1 MDWDVLRTKFGTLGP
16 HQVLGYYLYR
26 GLNRLFPLDAVRAF
40 CLSPSDV
47 RQPPVLRE
55 DIQCKPLDE
64 ASLRREAAVT
74 GSGLLMPDVESCLAG
89 GEECFGVFVDNVLAS
104 HAWYTSKTARLRPG
118 VNVRFDSRYVYS
130 RWAFTRPEY
139 RGRGLHAI
147 GKTYALGYFV
157 AAGRSG
163 LLSTVNV
170 ANFESLNSAA
180 RVGGRPVGL
189 MVAASLGGRWR
200 LWASAGCRGYGMGL
214 ERD

>member
-1 MDWDVLRTKFGTLGP
+1 MDLEVLRTKFETLGP
-16 HQVLGYYLYR
+16 HQVLGHYLYQ
-26 GLNRLFPLDAVRAF
+26 GLNRLFPLEAVRAF

-47 RQPPVLRE
+47 PPPPVLRG
-55 DIQCKPLDE
+55 DMQCERLDE
-64 ASLRREAAVT
+64 ASLRREAAVP
-74 GSGLLMPDVESCLAG
+74 GSGLRTPDVESCLAG
-89 GEECFGVFVDNVLAS
+89 GEECFGVFVDDVLAS

-118 VNVRFDSRYVYS
+118 VSVRFDSRYVYS

-139 RGRGLHAI
+139 RGRGLHAH
-147 GKTYALGYFV
+147 GKRYALGHYV

-163 LLSTVNV
+163 LLSTVSI

-189 MVAASLGGRWR
+189 MVAASLRDRWL